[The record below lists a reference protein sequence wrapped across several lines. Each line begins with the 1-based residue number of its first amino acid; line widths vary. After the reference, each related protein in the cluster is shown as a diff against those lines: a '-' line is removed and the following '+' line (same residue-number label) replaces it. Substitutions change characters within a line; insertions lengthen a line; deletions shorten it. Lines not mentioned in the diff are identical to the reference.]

1 MLITWDGDE
10 HGPLAGFEHAC
21 LNQIFV
27 AYLVEDRLPD
37 EPVTCT
43 DTPSSSP
50 VANHDRILAIIA
62 DAQSGKYFSNDLQDS
77 YPSGAVVAIVRAAIR
92 SSRRNPTI
100 TDALIACRISHM
112 LSHWSFTYL
121 TTHPNSGEEVALRAS
136 VACDDY

>member
-10 HGPLAGFEHAC
+10 HGPLAYFEHAC
-21 LNQIFV
+21 LNEIFV

-43 DTPSSSP
+43 DTPPSP
-50 VANHDRILAIIA
+50 VTSHDRILAIVA
-62 DAQSGKYFSNDLQDS
+62 DAHSGKYFSNDFEDS
-77 YPSGAVVAIVRAAIR
+77 YPSGAEVAIVRAAIR
-92 SSRRNPTI
+92 SSRGYPAI
-100 TDALIACRISHM
+100 TDALIACRLSHM

-121 TTHPNSGEEVALRAS
+121 TTHPNSSEEVALRAS